1 MERIPCKT
9 VYETRFSAKKMTPC
23 GVVQEKDTCQPICGT
38 KLKLYLAIFT
48 LTYFIY
54 LFYLLSWVRFF
65 TYQVIIISSF
75 FLISLNFVML
85 KLMYFFLFKYG
96 KIKGKSERLQ
106 RRIFTL
112 LNMIEEIK
120 CELMKMFYHFLLQ
133 MVKQ

>member
-65 TYQVIIISSF
+65 FF
-75 FLISLNFVML
+75 FLIYYI
-85 KLMYFFLFKYG
+85 KLLCVLTK
-96 KIKGKSERLQ
+96 
-106 RRIFTL
+106 
-112 LNMIEEIK
+112 
-120 CELMKMFYHFLLQ
+120 
-133 MVKQ
+133 